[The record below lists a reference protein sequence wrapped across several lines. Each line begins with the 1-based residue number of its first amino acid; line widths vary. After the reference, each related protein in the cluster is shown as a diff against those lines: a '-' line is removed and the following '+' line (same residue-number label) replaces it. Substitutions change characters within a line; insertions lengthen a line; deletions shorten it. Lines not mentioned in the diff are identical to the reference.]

1 MTNYGL
7 DLNKINVVVFA
18 KRNEFLLSAKFNRYN
33 NDGTGNE
40 TRYSF
45 DKMKMFWTLKKYI
58 YKFIDGKL
66 GNIQYY
72 GNGRN

>member
-33 NDGTGNE
+33 NDETGNE

-58 YKFIDGKL
+58 
-66 GNIQYY
+66 
-72 GNGRN
+72 

>member
-1 MTNYGL
+1 MRNYEL

-58 YKFIDGKL
+58 
-66 GNIQYY
+66 
-72 GNGRN
+72 

>member
-7 DLNKINVVVFA
+7 DLDKINVVVFA

-33 NDGTGNE
+33 NDETGNE

-58 YKFIDGKL
+58 
-66 GNIQYY
+66 
-72 GNGRN
+72 

>member
-1 MTNYGL
+1 MTNCGL
-7 DLNKINVVVFA
+7 DLDKINVVVFA

>member
-45 DKMKMFWTLKKYI
+45 DKMKMFWTLKNI

>member
-58 YKFIDGKL
+58 YKFIEGKL